1 MTMPVTVEA
10 YFASLPG
17 GLDAYPEC
25 AHKGETLGLWLR
37 RSPTR
42 GLAERLP
49 AHLGALLAEG
59 ATLPTWVPEV
69 HATALYLA
77 IREVHF
83 ADDAAFL
90 AHAYACNRA
99 VLDTPTN
106 RVLFWVAAPRAILR
120 AAGLRWNSLH
130 RGSTLD
136 IRIRSDTSAQV
147 AMTFPAHLFPEVVL
161 RGSATGF
168 VAALE
173 NAGAHEVQMVLKDA
187 GPTRAVFAGSWK

>member
-1 MTMPVTVEA
+1 MVLQTVEA
-10 YFASLPG
+10 YLGSLPG

-25 AHKGETLGLWLR
+25 AHKGETLALWLR
-37 RSPTR
+37 RSPMR
-42 GLAERLP
+42 GLTEQLP
-49 AHLGALLAEG
+49 AALAPLLAEG

-69 HATALYLA
+69 HASALYLA
-77 IREVHF
+77 IREAHF

-106 RVLFWVAAPRAILR
+106 RVLFWVAAPSAILR
-120 AAGLRWNSLH
+120 AAALRWSALH

-136 IRIRSDTSAQV
+136 IRIRGETAAEV
-147 AMTFPAHLFPEVVL
+147 AMTFPEHLFPEIVL

-173 NAGAHEVQMVLKDA
+173 NAGAREVEMTLKEA
-187 GPTRAVFAGSWK
+187 QPSRALFAGRWH